1 MSKPFLC
8 ECGNLLNVSEI
19 PAGRRFS
26 CPSCGVSR
34 ILDLSDPGMLSSFT
48 DAEGVYNLMLKKKL
62 SDAPTL
68 DAKLVTEG
76 LVEEGGSAGRFD
88 NL

>member
-19 PAGRRFS
+19 PSGSRFS
-26 CPSCGVSR
+26 CPSCGVAR

-48 DAEGVYNLMLKKKL
+48 DAEGV
-62 SDAPTL
+62 
-68 DAKLVTEG
+68 
-76 LVEEGGSAGRFD
+76 
-88 NL
+88 